1 MDLSAVILVVLSS
14 LPVFFF
20 WRWILRKH
28 IEVKRYRLIVIWI
41 ATIISTPILYA
52 ILALMF
58 IGIIEYYP
66 NRDFDKKAWLTDS
79 DKRYEYTYDLI
90 SSKLLI
96 GKSKIEVVR
105 MLGKTDTTQTNE
117 LYYYI
122 GYKPVFTGIDPSNI
136 EVDFRK
142 GKVNNVEEHDK

>member
-1 MDLSAVILVVLSS
+1 
-14 LPVFFF
+14 
-20 WRWILRKH
+20 
-28 IEVKRYRLIVIWI
+28 
-41 ATIISTPILYA
+41 
-52 ILALMF
+52 MF

-79 DKRYEYTYDLI
+79 DKRYEYTHDLI

-96 GKSKIEVVR
+96 GKSKVEVVQ

-122 GYKPVFTGIDPSNI
+122 GYRPVFTGIDPSNI